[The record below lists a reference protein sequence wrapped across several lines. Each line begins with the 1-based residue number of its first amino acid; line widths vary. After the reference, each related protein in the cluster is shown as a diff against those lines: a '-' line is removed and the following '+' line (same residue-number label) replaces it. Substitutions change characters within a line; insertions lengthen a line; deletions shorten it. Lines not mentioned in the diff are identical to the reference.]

1 MTRFA
6 SRSPRAL
13 VPGRLAPTRPLHW
26 IATGWKLFLKHPG
39 VWIMQSLIFIAV
51 LAVLGLLPVVGPY
64 APPIVLPLLSAGML
78 AGAQALERGETLRV
92 GLLFEGARRHAGNL
106 LLVGVF
112 HLLGVRLAR
121 AIGDS
126 RELTDALVEV
136 FARVGLTVGH
146 DVFGMWIFIVLWALL
161 MTALWLAPAL
171 VMLHE
176 VAPLDAMRLSAQAC
190 FRNLLT
196 FILFAVTL
204 YAFIWVAV
212 LTAGLGMLVL
222 MPVLAG
228 ALLEAWQDTFGTHPA
243 PPAAPA

>member
-6 SRSPRAL
+6 SHPTRTL
-13 VPGRLAPTRPLHW
+13 VPGRLTPAQPLHW

-51 LAVLGLLPVVGPY
+51 LVALSLLPVVGPY
-64 APPIVLPLLSAGML
+64 LLPIVLPLLSGGML
-78 AGAQALERGETLRV
+78 ASALAQEQGRTLRV

-112 HLLGVRLAR
+112 HLLGATLAR
-121 AIGDS
+121 VIGES
-126 RELTDALVEV
+126 PTLTDALVG
-136 FARVGLTVGH
+136 ASAHLGLTIGN

-176 VAPLDAMRLSAQAC
+176 VAPLEAMRLSAQAC
-190 FRNLLT
+190 FRNLIP
-196 FILFAVTL
+196 FILFAVAL

-222 MPVLAG
+222 LPVLAG
-228 ALLEAWQDTFGTHPA
+228 ALLEAWQDTFGTRPA
-243 PPAAPA
+243 PTAAPA